1 MHMLRMAIQGT
12 SKQAGHSQLCS
23 QMRSQLRRLAAALAL
38 ACLGLGLGV
47 GSAPAQKVEAFYHA
61 GVVTRDF
68 HPTEPPRNWRGE
80 DGHDL
85 RAVIWYPAPT
95 EAVERPQFIGA
106 TDAPLFDA
114 GMAAPDA
121 PLAPLTG
128 KHSHGWPLVLLSH
141 GSGGSALQMAWLGT
155 ALARAGFIAVA
166 IDHPGNNADAPMTL
180 EGIALWWE
188 RATDL
193 SQTLDMMLVDDV
205 FGKKI
210 DPSRVGAAGYSL
222 GGYTVLELAGAQTDV
237 HALFAACKQNT
248 DLAVCHI
255 PEARGMG
262 DPLSILRAVRQTSAE
277 SLARSDELYSD
288 DRITAVFAIAPALGF
303 TMTDDSLRAIRLPV
317 EMVAG
322 DVDTIAPID
331 DNADY
336 LRHEIRGARLTLL
349 PKVGHYAFLDT
360 CTALGRQK
368 YDRYCT
374 DDLGVERETVHQ
386 RTAAEAIL
394 FFKHTLH

>member
-1 MHMLRMAIQGT
+1 MARAE
-12 SKQAGHSQLCS
+12 KL
-23 QMRSQLRRLAAALAL
+23 
-38 ACLGLGLGV
+38 
-47 GSAPAQKVEAFYHA
+47 EASYHA

-68 HPTEPPRNWRGE
+68 HPTQPPRNWRGE
-80 DGHDL
+80 AGHDL
-85 RAVIWYPAPT
+85 RAVIWYPAPND
-95 EAVERPQFIGA
+95 AVERPQFIGPA
-106 TDAPLFDA
+106 SEPLFDA
-114 GMAAPDA
+114 GLAAPDA
-121 PLAPLTG
+121 PLATPPG

-193 SQTLDMMLVDDV
+193 SQTLDMMLADDV

-210 DPSRVGAAGYSL
+210 DPDRVGAAGYSL

-237 HALFAACKQNT
+237 HALFAACKQNA

-262 DPLSILRAVRQTSAE
+262 DPLSILRAVRITSAE
-277 SLARSDELYSD
+277 SLARSDELFSD
-288 DRITAVFAIAPALGF
+288 NRIDAVFAIAPALGF
-303 TMTDDSLRAIRLPV
+303 TQTPDSLHAIRLPV
-317 EMVAG
+317 EMIAG
-322 DVDTIAPID
+322 DGDTIAPID
-331 DNADY
+331 MNAG
-336 LRHEIRGARLTLL
+336 LIKQAVRGSRLIVL

-360 CTALGRQK
+360 CTAAGKAK

-374 DDLGVERETVHQ
+374 DDLGVERNTVHQ
-386 RTAAEAIL
+386 RTEAEAIL
-394 FFKHTLH
+394 FFRHALR